1 MIENYQSADY
11 NKFEF
16 MADTFFRAGFGSVQ
30 FRGSQSN
37 MLLSN
42 LMTEFDEA
50 FIVSILHNGF
60 NRWAQEATIM
70 ASGGKVDS
78 KRLEKAK
85 WTDTG
90 LAAKKYEGWVE
101 EGIEFFNDQVME
113 LQILR
118 RTATSKSME
127 EKYLQKKREK
137 MEEKSKGP
145 VKRSNQVSALN
156 GLVAVQ
162 EDVVRVEQQSSIPGM
177 VTYPIGSNKRN
188 KSQLGGGRRI
198 SNESEHSSSLSASY
212 QSGGG
217 GDNADDESSED
228 PSNNYYPPRNH
239 APV

>member
-1 MIENYQSADY
+1 MIENYRSGDY
-11 NKFEF
+11 DKFEF

-30 FRGSQSN
+30 FRGSQSH
-37 MLLSN
+37 MLLSVM
-42 LMTEFDEA
+42 MTEFDEA
-50 FIVSILHNGF
+50 FIISILHNAF
-60 NRWAQEATIM
+60 DRWAQEATIM
-70 ASGGKVDS
+70 ASGGNVDS

-90 LAAKKYEGWVE
+90 SAAKKYEGWVE
-101 EGIEFFNDQVME
+101 EGIEFFNNQVTE

-118 RTATSKSME
+118 RTATSKTVE

-145 VKRSNQVSALN
+145 VKRSNQISALN

-162 EDVVRVEQQSSIPGM
+162 EVEQQSSIPGM
-177 VTYPIGSNKRN
+177 VTYPNVSNKRS
-188 KSQLGGGRRI
+188 KSQLGGKRI
-198 SNESEHSSSLSASY
+198 SSGSEHSSSLNTSN

-217 GDNADDESSED
+217 DTADDESSED

-239 APV
+239 AQV